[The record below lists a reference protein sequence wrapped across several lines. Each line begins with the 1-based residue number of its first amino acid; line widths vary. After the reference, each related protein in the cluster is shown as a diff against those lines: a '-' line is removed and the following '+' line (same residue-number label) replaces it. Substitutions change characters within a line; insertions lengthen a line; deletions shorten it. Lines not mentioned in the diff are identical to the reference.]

1 MDLGPPPDAR
11 MTGAFG
17 RRTPQG
23 GFYAIRAAQALR
35 PLADYKNALYAIL
48 GGLGPNRAPAANMAT
63 AAPAAD
69 HKRRSRVD
77 ALSGGGELKAGMAKM
92 RCGPGG

>member
-1 MDLGPPPDAR
+1 MPYGPPPDAR

-17 RRTPQG
+17 RQSAQG
-23 GFYAIRAAQALR
+23 GFYAIRAAQALQ

-48 GGLGPNRAPAANMAT
+48 GGLGPNRAPAANT
-63 AAPAAD
+63 APAAPMAAP
-69 HKRRSRVD
+69 KRRSKVD
-77 ALSGGGELKAGMAKM
+77 ALSSGDLKAGMAKM